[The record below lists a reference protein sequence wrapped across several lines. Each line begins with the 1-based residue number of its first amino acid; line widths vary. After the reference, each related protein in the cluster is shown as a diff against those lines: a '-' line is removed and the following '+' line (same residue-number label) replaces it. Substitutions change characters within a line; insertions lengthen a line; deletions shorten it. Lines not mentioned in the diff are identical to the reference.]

1 MSIYEEVKG
10 LDPRNINYCV
20 HRCRYVVDMYGWMRS
35 SHCTI
40 PLATATVRLY
50 LVLYIFYIYGRYRIY
65 TGYESKGAFIFEP
78 LFLDTRYFA
87 LSRRFLNIL
96 GLPRTMSFA
105 IKMPTS

>member
-1 MSIYEEVKG
+1 MDEILPLHNSTC
-10 LDPRNINYCV
+10 NCNCQ
-20 HRCRYVVDMYGWMRS
+20 VVLG
-35 SHCTI
+35 I
-40 PLATATVRLY
+40 
-50 LVLYIFYIYGRYRIY
+50 LYIFYIWNIEYTLEYRIY

-78 LFLDTRYFA
+78 LFLATRYFA